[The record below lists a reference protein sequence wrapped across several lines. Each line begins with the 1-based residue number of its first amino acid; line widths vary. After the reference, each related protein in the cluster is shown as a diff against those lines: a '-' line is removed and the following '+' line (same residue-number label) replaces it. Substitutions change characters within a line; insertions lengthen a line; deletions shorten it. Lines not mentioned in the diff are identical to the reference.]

1 MFIIACKATWIRG
14 SGWTAVAG
22 GADHLRAADPHHVV
36 ARVLPGLLAGSAQVV
51 VIADDAL
58 VAEANDRGLVAS
70 IARDSMVGHI
80 CSNSRLLRLFHFLG
94 GAHSCRE
101 LVHGAW
107 QLGESQDEPSSVSM
121 VIESPSS
128 SVQETEKILSA
139 RMGKMETSFS
149 LM

>member
-1 MFIIACKATWIRG
+1 MSPSLASSRLASQPPSLEKPMFIIACKATWIRG

-22 GADHLRAADPHHVV
+22 GAEAGASDPHYVV

-70 IARDSMVGHI
+70 IARDSMVGNI

-107 QLGESQDEPSSVSM
+107 QLGESRDELLVR
-121 VIESPSS
+121 VD
-128 SVQETEKILSA
+128 
-139 RMGKMETSFS
+139 GD
-149 LM
+149 

>member
-1 MFIIACKATWIRG
+1 MLLLPAPASLLG
-14 SGWTAVAG
+14 LLLHLVDPLEQSLGP
-22 GADHLRAADPHHVV
+22 DHLRAADPHHVV

-80 CSNSRLLRLFHFLG
+80 GSNSRLLRLFHFLG

-107 QLGESQDEPSSVSM
+107 QLGEGQDELFVG
-121 VIESPSS
+121 VD
-128 SVQETEKILSA
+128 
-139 RMGKMETSFS
+139 GD
-149 LM
+149 